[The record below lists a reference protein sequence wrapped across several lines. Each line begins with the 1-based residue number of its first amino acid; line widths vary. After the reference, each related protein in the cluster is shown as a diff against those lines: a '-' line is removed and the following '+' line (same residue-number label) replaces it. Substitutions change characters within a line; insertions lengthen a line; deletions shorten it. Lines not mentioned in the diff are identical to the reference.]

1 MTNRNYGVYLKDIL
15 IYCEKIQGFT
25 IGLSFETFIA
35 DELRLL
41 SVIRCLE
48 VIGEAC
54 KKIPPEIKVQYPEIT
69 WKTIAGMRDYLIHDY
84 MGVNNQLVWK
94 TAINDIPDLLKNIQ
108 TILRDFERS
117 GGSK

>member
-1 MTNRNYGVYLKDIL
+1 MMIRNSQGYLIDIAT
-15 IYCEKIQGFT
+15 YCEKIQGFMD
-25 IGLSFETFIA
+25 GLSYEGFIS
-35 DELRLL
+35 DESKLL

-54 KKIPPEIKVQYPEIT
+54 KHIPAEIKERYPEIT

-94 TAINDIPDLLKNIQ
+94 TAKNDIPKLYENIQ
-108 TILRDFERS
+108 IILHDYE
-117 GGSK
+117 